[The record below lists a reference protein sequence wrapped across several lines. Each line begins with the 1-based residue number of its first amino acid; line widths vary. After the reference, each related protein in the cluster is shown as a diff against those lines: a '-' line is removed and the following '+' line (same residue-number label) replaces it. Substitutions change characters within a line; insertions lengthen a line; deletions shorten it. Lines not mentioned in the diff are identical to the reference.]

1 MPFSEEGEKLFK
13 TKSVICIILSFGLL
27 NVHASCQSVIPSG
40 EAVGVCI
47 QTDGL
52 LVTGITEVIDEFGH
66 SVNAAY
72 KAGLKTGDR
81 IISAD
86 GNKIDSI
93 EQFAEYVNTR
103 PQKIAFCIMRNN
115 EPLNAVIKPVK
126 TPSGYKIGVWVRD
139 STAGI
144 GTMTFYS
151 PKSKAFAAL
160 GHGISDIDTGDILT
174 IKKGNILSCSLSNPT
189 KSEKN
194 TPGELNGSFSS
205 NFLGNI
211 TSNSSCGIY
220 GVLGKL
226 PSNMPEAME
235 TADISQIKTG
245 DAEILSDVDGSG
257 VKRYSISIVRIL
269 NRASNGK
276 NMIIEITDECLLN
289 KTGGIVQGMSGA
301 PIIQSGKLV
310 GAVTHVF
317 VSNPKR
323 GYAIFA
329 ENMLNNLS

>member
-1 MPFSEEGEKLFK
+1 MHK
-13 TKSVICIILSFGLL
+13 TKTLICFLFTFALSAPS
-27 NVHASCQSVIPSG
+27 ASCRSVIPSG

-52 LVTGITEVIDEFGH
+52 LVTGITEVTDENGH

-93 EQFAEYVNTR
+93 ESFSEYVSAR
-103 PQKIAFCIMRNN
+103 PQEIVFSVMRK
-115 EPLNAVIKPVK
+115 EKLLHTVIKPVK
-126 TPSGYKIGVWVRD
+126 TPEGYKIGVWVRD

-144 GTMTFYS
+144 GTLTFYD
-151 PKSKAFAAL
+151 SKNNTFAAL

-174 IKKGNILSCSLSNPT
+174 IKKGNILSCTITQPT
-189 KSEKN
+189 KSERN

-205 NFLGNI
+205 SALGKI
-211 TSNSSCGIY
+211 TDNLPSGIY
-220 GVLGKL
+220 GSVKAL
-226 PSNMPEAME
+226 PQGRQALE
-235 TADISQIKTG
+235 TARAG
-245 DAEILSDVDGSG
+245 EITPGAATVLSDVDGGG
-257 VKRYSISIVRIL
+257 VKEYSAEVVRVL
-269 NRASNGK
+269 NRSSGGK
-276 NMIIEITDECLLN
+276 NMIIEITDKALLE

-301 PIIQSGKLV
+301 PIIQGGKLI

-329 ENMLNNLS
+329 ENMLR